1 MPKDVLISVDH
12 VSKKYCRSLK
22 HSMLYGVYDVAR
34 DMFALDGHNEQL
46 RKTEFWAIDDVSF
59 DVKRGECLG
68 IIGPN
73 GAGKSTLIEDA

>member
-34 DMFALDGHNEQL
+34 DMFRL
-46 RKTEFWAIDDVSF
+46 RRS
-59 DVKRGECLG
+59 
-68 IIGPN
+68 
-73 GAGKSTLIEDA
+73 